1 MATPFFLLLLVSV
14 NLATG
19 TDFSCPTNPI
29 LRESGTFPSD
39 EKTLVTFPNNYNCEI
54 KFQIEDGFVFRLTI
68 VANVS
73 VGSGDSLTVTDALG
87 KQTTYTD
94 DASLF
99 VAAPKTA
106 SVKIS
111 TTSGNSQFWF
121 RYTSEYVALNE
132 QTKYPTGSRMDLRF
146 LPLNKIY
153 TFISPY
159 NDQVV
164 LNTATIDNINLVD
177 VSLRYIYVYDGPDVK
192 SPFVGNLY
200 DYVTSTKL
208 SRSSGNATTLI
219 NYYGQH
225 TFSHALANDYKSITP
240 YDTYTFVVYTTY
252 VTIPKNFMDGVSN
265 AYTFYCI
272 RSDTSFLT
280 DLNFGSNSFKADVRP
295 LTPSDTNNVLL
306 SYLSTDPVN
315 LCMPQIIPG
324 RIFTMVTLGPELSI
338 SLSTTADNWL
348 TVYNGRL
355 GYIFSASLWSPGA
368 LPAYNYTFE
377 STQLMTFTFNFPSV
391 IIHQAGE
398 VINVK
403 VGTPGSQ
410 PASVTFTH
418 TVTNPGTR
426 VANGTYLTASY
437 IGNEP
442 SSSSIISFQ
451 MKRADGTG
459 PTNAPMTTATHIETT
474 TKISNSYSLVIVFI
488 LIVLNLL

>member
-1 MATPFFLLLLVSV
+1 MATRLFLLLLVSAYIV
-14 NLATG
+14 NG

-29 LRESGTFPSD
+29 LRVSGTFPSD

-54 KFQIEDGFVFRLTI
+54 KFQIEDGFIYRLTI
-68 VANVS
+68 VANVT

-87 KQTTYTD
+87 KQTKYTD
-94 DASLF
+94 GVSLF
-99 VAAPKTA
+99 VAAAKTA
-106 SVKIS
+106 SLKIS

-132 QTKYPTGSRMDLRF
+132 QTKYPTGSRMDLRI

-177 VSLRYIYVYDGPDVK
+177 VSLRYIYVYDGPDIK

-219 NYYGQH
+219 NFYGQH
-225 TFSHALANDYKSITP
+225 TFSYALANDYKSITP

-252 VTIPKNFMDGVSN
+252 VTIPKNFMDGISN

-324 RIFTMVTLGPELSI
+324 RVFTMVTLGPELSF
-338 SLSTTADNWL
+338 SLSATADNWL
-348 TVYNGRL
+348 TAYNGRL

-368 LPAYNYTFE
+368 LPQYNYTFQ

-403 VGTPGSQ
+403 VGAPGSQ

-437 IGNEP
+437 VGNEP

-451 MKRADGTG
+451 MKNADGTG
-459 PTNAPMTTATHIETT
+459 PTNAPMTTTTHIETT
-474 TKISNSYSLVIVFI
+474 TKICNNYSLIVVYI
-488 LIVLNLL
+488 LFVLNFL